1 MKEASMNDIEQQ
13 RQQYVM
19 NLLSEI
25 LPENLKNE
33 TQLSQIG
40 LHESGTYIVLQLTLT
55 NGITRLISGMP
66 ENSLTLWKN
75 TFHQHLLNTFTYS
88 GIKPVCLL
96 NLQPFNRTLILSVSN
111 ALPPNSVKHQ
121 LQACFDEMHKT
132 LVKTYSASVIGC
144 FGNFVTNFFS
154 IGSSYKKS
162 RKLQEYTFIIGQGH
176 CTFYDDFSIHD
187 DYSLIEYSYIQ
198 KFETFLQHR
207 DWINI
212 YKLIDTIKWSLI
224 TNTTNNSK
232 TIYLYKEIY
241 ALTIRHLFNQMSVYQ
256 DDIKLLN
263 EGIIMFEHL
272 FNDLHDVH
280 AYYLEILQNISQVDM
295 DTPYSL
301 HIKKALHII
310 HMEYMQAISL
320 NYIADSLNIS
330 TAYLSRLFKNEVGMN
345 FKTYLTNY
353 RMGIAKQLLTATT
366 HDLVTIGINIGYPT
380 ATQFIRVFKSS
391 EGITP
396 TEYRNYH
403 RSRS

>member
-1 MKEASMNDIEQQ
+1 MNAFEQQ
-13 RQQYVM
+13 RQQYII

-55 NGITRLISGMP
+55 NGITRLIGGMP
-66 ENSLTLWKN
+66 EHSLTAWKN
-75 TFHQHLLNTFTYS
+75 TFHQHLLDAFTYMD
-88 GIKPVCLL
+88 IKPVCLL
-96 NLQPFNRTLILSVSN
+96 NLQPFNRTLILSISN
-111 ALPPNSVKHQ
+111 TLPHQSIKQQ
-121 LQACFDEMHKT
+121 LQTCFDELHKALT
-132 LVKTYSASVIGC
+132 TTYGASIIGC
-144 FGNFVTNFFS
+144 FGSFVNNFFS

-162 RKLQEYTFIIGQGH
+162 RKLQEYTLIIGQGH
-176 CTFYDDFSIHD
+176 CVFFDDFSIQE

-198 KFETFLQHR
+198 NFETLLQHR
-207 DWINI
+207 DWLNI

-224 TNTTNNSK
+224 SNATNNSK

-241 ALTIRHLFNQMSVYQ
+241 ALTIRHLFNQMLTYQ
-256 DDIKLLN
+256 EEIKQLN

-310 HMEYMQAISL
+310 HLEYMQAISL

-330 TAYLSRLFKNEVGMN
+330 TAYLSRLFKNEVGIN
-345 FKTYLTNY
+345 FKAYLTNY
-353 RMGIAKQLLTATT
+353 RLSIAKQLLTATT
-366 HDLVTIGINIGYPT
+366 HDLLTIGTNIGYPT
-380 ATQFIRVFKSS
+380 ATQFIRVFRSS
-391 EGITP
+391 EGMTP

-403 RSRS
+403 PVTDRS

>member
-1 MKEASMNDIEQQ
+1 MNAFEQS
-13 RQQYVM
+13 RQQYII

-40 LHESGTYIVLQLTLT
+40 LHESGTYIVLQLTMT
-55 NGITRLISGMP
+55 NGITRLIGCMP
-66 ENSLTLWKN
+66 ETSLTTWKN
-75 TFHQHLLNTFTYS
+75 IFHQHLLNAFTYLD
-88 GIKPVCLL
+88 IEPVCLL
-96 NLQPFNRTLILSVSN
+96 NLQPFNRTLILSVTPSLPHSN
-111 ALPPNSVKHQ
+111 MIQQ
-121 LQACFDEMHKT
+121 LQTCFDDMHEVLST
-132 LVKTYSASVIGC
+132 TYNASVIGC
-144 FGNFVTNFFS
+144 FGNFVHNFFD

-162 RKLQEYTFIIGQGH
+162 RKLQEYTFIIGQGK
-176 CTFYDDFSIHD
+176 CIFFEDFSIHD

-198 KFETFLQHR
+198 NFETLLQHR
-207 DWINI
+207 DWLNI
-212 YKLIDTIKWSLI
+212 YKLIDTIKWSLL
-224 TNTTNNSK
+224 TNATNNSK
-232 TIYLYKEIY
+232 TTYLYKEIY
-241 ALTIRHLFNQMSVYQ
+241 ALTIRHLFNEMHTYQ
-256 DDIKLLN
+256 DEIRQLN

-280 AYYLEILQNISQVDM
+280 AYYLRILQTISQVDKN
-295 DTPYSL
+295 TPYSL

-345 FKTYLTNY
+345 FKIYLTNY
-353 RMGIAKQLLTATT
+353 RMSVAKQLLKGTNNN
-366 HDLVTIGINIGYPT
+366 LLTIGSNIGYPT

-403 RSRS
+403 HN